1 MGAWLVACV
10 IDKSTNGV
18 AFQAR
23 WSCARAILITF
34 GACQDI
40 RCTLPPS
47 VDWEWEVTVSL
58 VALILRFRF
67 AGNVALEMKILVI
80 GGGGREHA
88 LVWRLKQSVGVEKIW
103 CAPGNGGISNDAEWV
118 PIKISLLNEMVNL
131 VERLRPDLPVIG
143 PELPLV
149 LGLADELRSRGF
161 AVVGPGK
168 EAARLEGSKVY
179 AKEFLA
185 RHSIPTAKTYGIFED
200 VTAAKA
206 ALDRVGWP
214 LVIKADG
221 LCAGKG
227 VLVTSSRA
235 EAEEFIERA
244 RVRLEFGDAGRRI
257 LFEEGLSGH
266 ELSYI
271 VLTDGVRV
279 IPMAPARDYKR
290 AFDGDLGP
298 NTGGMGAYS
307 DDSLLPA
314 ELEERINRDVVQPTI
329 LGLSADGLD
338 YRGFLYFGLMITAE
352 GPKVL
357 EYNCRLG
364 DPETQAIVLRMD
376 FELAEFLMAAAL
388 GDLGSR
394 VAKWKSG
401 ASCYVVL
408 AAGGYPEK
416 PQLGGE
422 IFGLERVS
430 ESEKLVLFHS
440 GTRRDG
446 GNYYVWRGRV
456 LGVGG
461 AGVSVGDARRL
472 CYDNISSISSIGC
485 RFRRDVGIV
494 SELAIG
500 AVVDVKRG

>member
-1 MGAWLVACV
+1 
-10 IDKSTNGV
+10 
-18 AFQAR
+18 
-23 WSCARAILITF
+23 
-34 GACQDI
+34 
-40 RCTLPPS
+40 
-47 VDWEWEVTVSL
+47 
-58 VALILRFRF
+58 
-67 AGNVALEMKILVI
+67 MKILVI

-88 LVWRLKQSVGVEKIW
+88 LVWRLRRSAGVEKIW
-103 CAPGNGGISNDAEWV
+103 CAPGNGGISGDAECV
-118 PIKISLLNEMVNL
+118 AVDVSSLTEMVNL
-131 VERLRPDLPVIG
+131 VKGLRPDLTVIG

-185 RHSIPTAKTYGIFED
+185 RHAIPTARMHGVLDD
-200 VTAAKA
+200 VASAKA
-206 ALDRVGWP
+206 ALDRVAWP

-244 RVRLEFGDAGRRI
+244 MVRGEFGDAGRRI
-257 LFEEGLSGH
+257 LLEEGLVGQ

-271 VLTDGVRV
+271 VLTDGKRV

-298 NTGGMGAYS
+298 NTGGMGAFS
-307 DDSLLPA
+307 DDSLLPT

-329 LGLSADGLD
+329 SGLGADGVD
-338 YRGFLYFGLMITAE
+338 YRGFLYLGLMITAD

-376 FELAEFLMAAAL
+376 FDLAEYLMAAAL
-388 GDLGSR
+388 GNLGSR
-394 VAKWKSG
+394 AAKWKNG

-416 PQLGGE
+416 PQIGGE
-422 IFGLERVS
+422 IFGLERIPGTDR
-430 ESEKLVLFHS
+430 LVVFHS
-440 GTRRDG
+440 GTRRAGD
-446 GNYYVWRGRV
+446 NYYVSGGRV
-456 LGVGG
+456 LGVGAG
-461 AGVSVGDARRL
+461 GVSISETRKS
-472 CYDNISSISSIGC
+472 CYDNISIISSSGC
-485 RFRRDVGIV
+485 RFRRDVG
-494 SELAIG
+494 
-500 AVVDVKRG
+500 AVAESAMSAAVEARRG

>member
-40 RCTLPPS
+40 RYTLPPS
-47 VDWEWEVTVSL
+47 VDWEWELTGSL

-103 CAPGNGGISNDAEWV
+103 CAPGNGGISNDAECV
-118 PIKISLLNEMVNL
+118 PINISLLNEMVNL
-131 VERLRPDLPVIG
+131 VERLRPDLTVIG

-200 VTAAKA
+200 VTAA
-206 ALDRVGWP
+206 
-214 LVIKADG
+214 
-221 LCAGKG
+221 
-227 VLVTSSRA
+227 

-244 RVRLEFGDAGRRI
+244 MVRLEFGDAGRRI

-290 AFDGDLGP
+290 A
-298 NTGGMGAYS
+298 
-307 DDSLLPA
+307 
-314 ELEERINRDVVQPTI
+314 
-329 LGLSADGLD
+329 
-338 YRGFLYFGLMITAE
+338 
-352 GPKVL
+352 
-357 EYNCRLG
+357 
-364 DPETQAIVLRMD
+364 
-376 FELAEFLMAAAL
+376 
-388 GDLGSR
+388 
-394 VAKWKSG
+394 
-401 ASCYVVL
+401 
-408 AAGGYPEK
+408 
-416 PQLGGE
+416 
-422 IFGLERVS
+422 
-430 ESEKLVLFHS
+430 
-440 GTRRDG
+440 
-446 GNYYVWRGRV
+446 
-456 LGVGG
+456 
-461 AGVSVGDARRL
+461 
-472 CYDNISSISSIGC
+472 
-485 RFRRDVGIV
+485 
-494 SELAIG
+494 
-500 AVVDVKRG
+500 

>member
-1 MGAWLVACV
+1 
-10 IDKSTNGV
+10 
-18 AFQAR
+18 
-23 WSCARAILITF
+23 
-34 GACQDI
+34 
-40 RCTLPPS
+40 
-47 VDWEWEVTVSL
+47 
-58 VALILRFRF
+58 
-67 AGNVALEMKILVI
+67 MKILVI

-88 LVWRLKQSVGVEKIW
+88 LVWRLGRSAGVEKIW
-103 CAPGNGGISNDAEWV
+103 CAPGNGGISNDAECV
-118 PIKISLLNEMVNL
+118 AVNVSSLTEMVNL
-131 VERLRPDLPVIG
+131 VERLRPDFTVIG

-161 AVVGPGK
+161 AAVGPGK
-168 EAARLEGSKVY
+168 EAALLEGSKVY

-185 RHSIPTAKTYGIFED
+185 RHAIPTAKMYGVFED
-200 VTAAKA
+200 VAAAKA
-206 ALDRVGWP
+206 ALDRVAWP

-227 VLVTSSRA
+227 VLVTSSRS
-235 EAEEFIERA
+235 EAERFLERA
-244 RVRLEFGDAGRRI
+244 MVRGEFGDAGRRV
-257 LFEEGLSGH
+257 LLEEGLVGQ

-271 VLTDGVRV
+271 VLTDGKRV

-298 NTGGMGAYS
+298 NTGGMGAFS

-329 LGLSADGLD
+329 SGLAADGLE

-376 FELAEFLMAAAL
+376 FDLAEFLMAAAV
-388 GDLGSR
+388 GDLASR

-401 ASCYVVL
+401 PSCYVVL

-416 PQLGGE
+416 PQIGGE
-422 IFGLERVS
+422 ILGLERILGN
-430 ESEKLVLFHS
+430 EMLVVFHS
-440 GTRRDG
+440 GTQKVDT
-446 GNYYVWRGRV
+446 NYYVCGGRV
-456 LGVGG
+456 LGVGA
-461 AGVSVGDARRL
+461 AGVSVSDARRS
-472 CYDNISSISSIGC
+472 CYDNISIISSAGC
-485 RFRRDVGIV
+485 RFRRDVGVV
-494 SELAIG
+494 SESAMSA
-500 AVVDVKRG
+500 AVELKRG

>member
-1 MGAWLVACV
+1 M
-10 IDKSTNGV
+10 
-18 AFQAR
+18 
-23 WSCARAILITF
+23 
-34 GACQDI
+34 
-40 RCTLPPS
+40 
-47 VDWEWEVTVSL
+47 
-58 VALILRFRF
+58 RFRF
-67 AGNVALEMKILVI
+67 LGDTALAMKILVI

-88 LVWRLKQSVGVEKIW
+88 LVWKLRQSVGAEKIW
-103 CAPGNGGISNDAEWV
+103 CAPGNGGIFNDAECL
-118 PIKISLLNEMVNL
+118 PLNTSLLEEMVNL
-131 VERLRPDLPVIG
+131 AERLRPDLTVIG

-185 RHSIPTAKTYGIFED
+185 RHSIPTAKTYGIFEN
-200 VTAAKA
+200 VGAAKA
-206 ALDRVGWP
+206 ALHGATWP

-227 VLVTSSRA
+227 VLVTNSHA
-235 EAEEFIERA
+235 EAAEFIERA
-244 RVRLEFGDAGRRI
+244 MFRGEFGDAGRRI
-257 LFEEGLSGH
+257 LLEEGLSGH

-271 VLTDGVRV
+271 VLTDGARV

-329 LGLSADGLD
+329 SGLKADGLD
-338 YRGFLYFGLMITAE
+338 YRGFLYFGLMITPE
-352 GPKVL
+352 GAKVL

-376 FELAEFLMAAAL
+376 FDLAEFLLAAAN
-388 GDLGSR
+388 GDLGPR
-394 VAKWKSG
+394 IAKWKSG

-416 PQLGGE
+416 PQVGTE
-422 IFGLERVS
+422 IFGLEKIRGTS
-430 ESEKLVLFHS
+430 DLVVFHAA
-440 GTRRDG
+440 TRRDDEH
-446 GNYYVWRGRV
+446 YYVCGGRV
-456 LGVGG
+456 LGVG
-461 AGVSVGDARRL
+461 ACGVSIGDASRSS
-472 CYDNISSISSIGC
+472 YDNISKLSAAGC
-485 RFRRDVGIV
+485 RFRRD
-494 SELAIG
+494 IG
-500 AVVDVKRG
+500 AVSESAMSAAVEVKRG

>member
-1 MGAWLVACV
+1 
-10 IDKSTNGV
+10 
-18 AFQAR
+18 
-23 WSCARAILITF
+23 
-34 GACQDI
+34 
-40 RCTLPPS
+40 
-47 VDWEWEVTVSL
+47 
-58 VALILRFRF
+58 
-67 AGNVALEMKILVI
+67 MKILVI

-88 LVWRLKQSVGVEKIW
+88 LVWRLRRSAGVEKIW
-103 CAPGNGGISNDAEWV
+103 CAPGNGGISNDAECV
-118 PIKISLLNEMVNL
+118 SINTSSLNEMVNL
-131 VERLRPDLPVIG
+131 VERLRPDLTVIG

-161 AVVGPGK
+161 AVVGPGR

-185 RHSIPTAKTYGIFED
+185 RHSIPTAKMYGVVED
-200 VTAAKA
+200 VAAA
-206 ALDRVGWP
+206 RDMLDHVGWP

-244 RVRLEFGDAGRRI
+244 MVRGEFGDAGRRI
-257 LFEEGLSGH
+257 LLEEGLMGQ

-271 VLTDGVRV
+271 VLTDGKRV
-279 IPMAPARDYKR
+279 ISMAPARDYKR

-314 ELEERINRDVVQPTI
+314 ELEGRIKRDVVQPTI
-329 LGLSADGLD
+329 SGLAADGLD
-338 YRGFLYFGLMITAE
+338 YRGFLYFGLMITAD

-376 FELAEFLMAAAL
+376 FDLGEFLMAAAR

-394 VAKWKSG
+394 SATWKSG

-416 PQLGGE
+416 PEIGGE
-422 IFGLERVS
+422 ISGLERISGS
-430 ESEKLVLFHS
+430 ERLVVFHA
-440 GTRRDG
+440 GTRREG
-446 GNYYVWRGRV
+446 ERYYVCGGRV
-456 LGVGG
+456 LGVG
-461 AGVSVGDARRL
+461 ASDVSVGEVRRL
-472 CYDNISSISSIGC
+472 CYDNISTISCVGC
-485 RFRRDVGIV
+485 RFRGDVGIL
-494 SELAIG
+494 SGSAMG
-500 AVVDVKRG
+500 AEG

>member
-1 MGAWLVACV
+1 MLA
-10 IDKSTNGV
+10 
-18 AFQAR
+18 
-23 WSCARAILITF
+23 
-34 GACQDI
+34 
-40 RCTLPPS
+40 
-47 VDWEWEVTVSL
+47 
-58 VALILRFRF
+58 
-67 AGNVALEMKILVI
+67 MKILVI

-88 LVWRLKQSVGVEKIW
+88 LVWRLRRSAGVEKIW
-103 CAPGNGGISNDAEWV
+103 CAPGNGGISNDAECV
-118 PIKISLLNEMVNL
+118 SINVSLLIEMVNL
-131 VERLRPDLPVIG
+131 VERLRPDLTVIG

-168 EAARLEGSKVY
+168 EAAQLEGSKVY

-185 RHSIPTAKTYGIFED
+185 RHEIPTAKLYGVFED
-200 VTAAKA
+200 VAAAKA
-206 ALDRVGWP
+206 ALDCVAWP

-227 VLVTSSRA
+227 VLVTSSHS
-235 EAEEFIERA
+235 EAEEFLERA
-244 RVRLEFGDAGRRI
+244 MIRGEFGDAGRRI
-257 LFEEGLSGH
+257 LLEEGLVGQ
-266 ELSYI
+266 ELSHI
-271 VLTDGVRV
+271 VLTDGKRV

-298 NTGGMGAYS
+298 NTGGMGAFS

-329 LGLSADGLD
+329 SGLAEDGLD
-338 YRGFLYFGLMITAE
+338 YRGFLYFGLMVTAQ
-352 GPKVL
+352 GPQVL

-376 FELAEFLMAAAL
+376 FDFAEFMMAAAN
-388 GDLGSR
+388 GDLGLR
-394 VAKWKSG
+394 AAKWKAG

-422 IFGLERVS
+422 IFGLERIRGN
-430 ESEKLVLFHS
+430 EKLVVFHS
-440 GTRRDG
+440 GTRWDSDH
-446 GNYYVWRGRV
+446 YYVCGGRV
-456 LGVGG
+456 LGVG
-461 AGVSVGDARRL
+461 ASGVSVSDARRS
-472 CYDNISSISSIGC
+472 CYDNLSIISSTDC

-494 SELAIG
+494 SASAMRASVE
-500 AVVDVKRG
+500 VKRG

>member
-1 MGAWLVACV
+1 ML
-10 IDKSTNGV
+10 
-18 AFQAR
+18 
-23 WSCARAILITF
+23 
-34 GACQDI
+34 
-40 RCTLPPS
+40 
-47 VDWEWEVTVSL
+47 
-58 VALILRFRF
+58 
-67 AGNVALEMKILVI
+67 
-80 GGGGREHA
+80 
-88 LVWRLKQSVGVEKIW
+88 
-103 CAPGNGGISNDAEWV
+103 
-118 PIKISLLNEMVNL
+118 NL
-131 VERLRPDLPVIG
+131 VERLRPNLTVIG

-185 RHSIPTAKTYGIFED
+185 RHSIPTAKMYGVFED
-200 VTAAKA
+200 VAAA
-206 ALDRVGWP
+206 RSMLDRVDWP

-227 VLVTSSRA
+227 VLVTSLR
-235 EAEEFIERA
+235 EDAEEFIERSM
-244 RVRLEFGDAGRRI
+244 VRGEFGEAGRRV
-257 LFEEGLSGH
+257 LLEEGFVGQ

-271 VLTDGVRV
+271 VLADGKRV

-314 ELEERINRDVVQPTI
+314 ELEERIKRDVVQPTI
-329 LGLSADGLD
+329 SGLAADGLD

-376 FELAEFLMAAAL
+376 FDLADFLIAAAR
-388 GDLGSR
+388 GDLGDR

-416 PQLGGE
+416 PQIGGE
-422 IFGLERVS
+422 IFGLERIPRNDR
-430 ESEKLVLFHS
+430 LVVFHS

-446 GNYYVWRGRV
+446 DSYYVCGGRV
-456 LGVGG
+456 LGVGASG
-461 AGVSVGDARRL
+461 ASVSVARRL
-472 CYDNISSISSIGC
+472 CYDNISTTSSVGC
-485 RFRRDVGIV
+485 RFRLDVGIV
-494 SELAIG
+494 SEA
-500 AVVDVKRG
+500 AMSAAVDVKRG

>member
-1 MGAWLVACV
+1 
-10 IDKSTNGV
+10 
-18 AFQAR
+18 
-23 WSCARAILITF
+23 
-34 GACQDI
+34 
-40 RCTLPPS
+40 
-47 VDWEWEVTVSL
+47 
-58 VALILRFRF
+58 
-67 AGNVALEMKILVI
+67 VI

-103 CAPGNGGISNDAEWV
+103 CAPGNGGISNDEECVAV
-118 PIKISLLNEMVNL
+118 DASSLTEMVNL
-131 VERLRPDLPVIG
+131 VERLRPDLTVIG

-185 RHSIPTAKTYGIFED
+185 RHSIPTAKTYGVFQD
-200 VTAAKA
+200 VAAARA
-206 ALDRVGWP
+206 ALDRVDWP

-227 VLVTSSRA
+227 VLVTSSGK
-235 EAEEFIERA
+235 EAEDFIERA
-244 RVRLEFGDAGRRI
+244 MVRGEFGDAGRRI
-257 LFEEGLSGH
+257 LLEEGLVGQ

-271 VLTDGVRV
+271 VLTDGARV

-329 LGLSADGLD
+329 SGLRADGLE

-352 GPKVL
+352 GPKIL

-376 FELAEFLMAAAL
+376 FNLAEFLMAAAR

-394 VAKWKSG
+394 VAKWKNG

-416 PQLGGE
+416 PELGGE
-422 IFGLERVS
+422 IFGFDRIRG
-430 ESEKLVLFHS
+430 SEKLVVFHS

-446 GNYYVWRGRV
+446 EKYYVSGGRV
-456 LGVGG
+456 LGVG
-461 AGVSVGDARRL
+461 ATGVSVSDARRS
-472 CYDNISSISSIGC
+472 CYDNISNITSSGC

-494 SELAIG
+494 SESAVG
-500 AVVDVKRG
+500 AAVEVKRG

>member
-1 MGAWLVACV
+1 LTGW
-10 IDKSTNGV
+10 
-18 AFQAR
+18 
-23 WSCARAILITF
+23 
-34 GACQDI
+34 
-40 RCTLPPS
+40 P
-47 VDWEWEVTVSL
+47 

-67 AGNVALEMKILVI
+67 LGDGASAMKILVI

-88 LVWRLKQSVGVEKIW
+88 LVWKLKQSVGVEKIW
-103 CAPGNGGISNDAEWV
+103 CAPGNGGILNDAECL
-118 PIKISLLNEMVNL
+118 PLNTSSLVEMVNL
-131 VERLRPDLPVIG
+131 VERLRPDLTVIG

-149 LGLADELRSRGF
+149 LGLADELRSLGF
-161 AVVGPGK
+161 AIVGPGK

-185 RHSIPTAKTYGIFED
+185 RHSIPTAKTYGIFQD
-200 VTAAKA
+200 IGAAKA
-206 ALDRVGWP
+206 ALHSVAWP

-244 RVRLEFGDAGRRI
+244 MVSGEFGDAGRRI
-257 LFEEGLSGH
+257 LLEEGLSGQ

-271 VLTDGVRV
+271 VLTDGTHV
-279 IPMAPARDYKR
+279 IAMAPARDYKR

-307 DDSLLPA
+307 DDSLLPPK
-314 ELEERINRDVVQPTI
+314 LEERIKRDVVQPTI
-329 LGLSADGLD
+329 SGLKADGLD

-376 FELAEFLMAAAL
+376 FDLAEFLLAAAM
-388 GDLGSR
+388 GDLGPR
-394 VAKWKSG
+394 IAKWKSG

-416 PQLGGE
+416 PQVGAE
-422 IFGLERVS
+422 IFGLEKILGTS
-430 ESEKLVLFHS
+430 DLVVFHAA
-440 GTRRDG
+440 TRWNDDH
-446 GNYYVWRGRV
+446 YYVCGGRV
-456 LGVGG
+456 LGVG
-461 AGVSVGDARRL
+461 ACGVSVGDASRSS
-472 CYDNISSISSIGC
+472 YDNISRLSAAGC
-485 RFRRDVGIV
+485 RFRRDIGGV
-494 SELAIG
+494 SESAMSA
-500 AVVDVKRG
+500 AVEVKRG

>member
-1 MGAWLVACV
+1 
-10 IDKSTNGV
+10 
-18 AFQAR
+18 
-23 WSCARAILITF
+23 
-34 GACQDI
+34 
-40 RCTLPPS
+40 
-47 VDWEWEVTVSL
+47 
-58 VALILRFRF
+58 
-67 AGNVALEMKILVI
+67 MKILVI

-88 LVWRLKQSVGVEKIW
+88 LVWRLGRSAGVEKIW
-103 CAPGNGGISNDAEWV
+103 CAPGNGGISNDAECMS
-118 PIKISLLNEMVNL
+118 IETSSLTEMVNL
-131 VERLRPDLPVIG
+131 VERLYPDLTVIG

-149 LGLADELRSRGF
+149 LGLADELRLRGF

-185 RHSIPTAKTYGIFED
+185 RHSIPTAKLYGVFED
-200 VTAAKA
+200 VAVARE
-206 ALDRVGWP
+206 ALARVDWP

-235 EAEEFIERA
+235 EAEKFIEGSM
-244 RVRLEFGDAGRRI
+244 VRGEFGEAGRRI
-257 LFEEGLSGH
+257 LLEEGLAGH

-271 VLTDGVRV
+271 VLTDGKRV

-307 DDSLLPA
+307 DDNLLPA
-314 ELEERINRDVVQPTI
+314 ELEERIKRDVVQPTI
-329 LGLSADGLD
+329 SGLAADGLD
-338 YRGFLYFGLMITAE
+338 YRGFLYFGLMITAD

-376 FELAEFLMAAAL
+376 FDLADFLMATAR
-388 GDLGSR
+388 GDLGSKS
-394 VAKWKSG
+394 AKWKSG

-416 PQLGGE
+416 PQIGGE
-422 IFGLERVS
+422 IFGLEGIRGR
-430 ESEKLVLFHS
+430 EGLVVFHS
-440 GTRRDG
+440 GTRREG
-446 GNYYVWRGRV
+446 TKYYVCGGRV
-456 LGVGG
+456 LGVG
-461 AGVSVGDARRL
+461 ASDVSVSKARRL
-472 CYDNISSISSIGC
+472 CYDNISIISSPDC
-485 RFRRDVGIV
+485 RFRRDVGV
-494 SELAIG
+494 VTESAMRA
-500 AVVDVKRG
+500 AVEVKRD

>member
-1 MGAWLVACV
+1 
-10 IDKSTNGV
+10 
-18 AFQAR
+18 
-23 WSCARAILITF
+23 
-34 GACQDI
+34 
-40 RCTLPPS
+40 
-47 VDWEWEVTVSL
+47 
-58 VALILRFRF
+58 
-67 AGNVALEMKILVI
+67 MKILVI

-88 LVWRLKQSVGVEKIW
+88 LVWRLRRSAGVEKIW
-103 CAPGNGGISNDAEWV
+103 CAPGNGGISNDAECV
-118 PIKISLLNEMVNL
+118 SINTSSLNEMVNL
-131 VERLRPDLPVIG
+131 VERLRPDLTVIG

-161 AVVGPGK
+161 AVVGPGR
-168 EAARLEGSKVY
+168 EAARLEGSKVF

-185 RHSIPTAKTYGIFED
+185 RHSIPTAKMYGVVED
-200 VTAAKA
+200 VAAA
-206 ALDRVGWP
+206 RDMLDHVGWP

-244 RVRLEFGDAGRRI
+244 MVRGEFGDAGRRI
-257 LFEEGLSGH
+257 LLEEGLMGQ

-271 VLTDGVRV
+271 VLTDGKRV
-279 IPMAPARDYKR
+279 ISMAPARDYKR

-314 ELEERINRDVVQPTI
+314 ELEGRIKRDVVQPTI
-329 LGLSADGLD
+329 SGLAADGLD
-338 YRGFLYFGLMITAE
+338 YRGFLYFGLMITAD

-376 FELAEFLMAAAL
+376 FDLGEFLMAAAR

-394 VAKWKSG
+394 SATWKSG

-416 PQLGGE
+416 PEIGGE
-422 IFGLERVS
+422 ISGLERISGS
-430 ESEKLVLFHS
+430 ERLVVFHA
-440 GTRRDG
+440 GTRREG
-446 GNYYVWRGRV
+446 ERYYVCGGRV
-456 LGVGG
+456 LGVG
-461 AGVSVGDARRL
+461 ASGVSVGEVRRL
-472 CYDNISSISSIGC
+472 CYDNISTISCVGC
-485 RFRRDVGIV
+485 RFRGDVGIL
-494 SELAIG
+494 SGSAMG
-500 AVVDVKRG
+500 AEG

>member
-1 MGAWLVACV
+1 
-10 IDKSTNGV
+10 
-18 AFQAR
+18 
-23 WSCARAILITF
+23 
-34 GACQDI
+34 
-40 RCTLPPS
+40 
-47 VDWEWEVTVSL
+47 
-58 VALILRFRF
+58 
-67 AGNVALEMKILVI
+67 MKILVI

-88 LVWRLKQSVGVEKIW
+88 LVWRLRRSTGVEKIW
-103 CAPGNGGISNDAEWV
+103 CAPGNGGIANAAECI
-118 PIKISLLNEMVNL
+118 PINISSLIDMVNI
-131 VERLRPDLPVIG
+131 VERLHPDLTVIG

-185 RHSIPTAKTYGIFED
+185 RHAIPTAKMYGVFED
-200 VTAAKA
+200 VTAARA
-206 ALDRVGWP
+206 ALHRVGWP

-244 RVRLEFGDAGRRI
+244 MVRGEFGEAGRRI
-257 LFEEGLSGH
+257 LLEEGLAGQ

-271 VLTDGVRV
+271 VLTDGKRV

-307 DDSLLPA
+307 DDNLLPA

-329 LGLSADGLD
+329 SGLAADGLD
-338 YRGFLYFGLMITAE
+338 YRGFLYFGLMITAD

-376 FELAEFLMAAAL
+376 FDLAEFLMAAAM
-388 GDLGSR
+388 GDLRSR
-394 VAKWKSG
+394 TAKWKSA

-416 PQLGGE
+416 PRIGAEILGLDR
-422 IFGLERVS
+422 IR
-430 ESEKLVLFHS
+430 ESEGLVVFHS
-440 GTRRDG
+440 GTLRENDK
-446 GNYYVWRGRV
+446 YYVCGGRI

-461 AGVSVGDARRL
+461 SGVSVREARRL
-472 CYDNISSISSIGC
+472 CYDNISNIASAGC
-485 RFRRDVGIV
+485 RFRRD
-494 SELAIG
+494 IG
-500 AVVDVKRG
+500 VAPEAVLSATAESRRD

>member
-1 MGAWLVACV
+1 
-10 IDKSTNGV
+10 
-18 AFQAR
+18 
-23 WSCARAILITF
+23 
-34 GACQDI
+34 
-40 RCTLPPS
+40 
-47 VDWEWEVTVSL
+47 
-58 VALILRFRF
+58 
-67 AGNVALEMKILVI
+67 MKILVI

-88 LVWRLKQSVGVEKIW
+88 LVWRLGRSAGVEKIW
-103 CAPGNGGISNDAEWV
+103 CAPGNGGIANDAECV
-118 PIKISLLNEMVNL
+118 SINTSSVNEMVTL
-131 VERLRPDLPVIG
+131 VERLRPDLTVIG

-185 RHSIPTAKTYGIFED
+185 RHSIPTAKIYGVFED
-200 VTAAKA
+200 VAAA
-206 ALDRVGWP
+206 RATLHRVGWP

-235 EAEEFIERA
+235 EAEEFLERSM
-244 RVRLEFGDAGRRI
+244 VRGEFGDAGRRI
-257 LFEEGLSGH
+257 LLEEGLAGH

-271 VLTDGVRV
+271 VLTDGKHV

-307 DDSLLPA
+307 DDSLLPT
-314 ELEERINRDVVQPTI
+314 ELEERIKRDVVQPTI
-329 LGLSADGLD
+329 SGLAADGLD
-338 YRGFLYFGLMITAE
+338 YRGFLYFGLMITAD

-376 FELAEFLMAAAL
+376 FNLAEFLMAAAQGNL
-388 GDLGSR
+388 ASR
-394 VAKWKSG
+394 SAKWKSG

-408 AAGGYPEK
+408 AAAGYPEK
-416 PQLGGE
+416 PQIGGE
-422 IFGLERVS
+422 IFGLEQIRGS
-430 ESEKLVLFHS
+430 EGLVVFHS
-440 GTRRDG
+440 GTHKENG
-446 GNYYVWRGRV
+446 KYYVCGGRV
-456 LGVGG
+456 FGVGG
-461 AGVSVGDARRL
+461 IGVSIREARRL
-472 CYDNISSISSIGC
+472 CYDNISFISSVGC
-485 RFRRDVGIV
+485 RFRDDVGILPQSAMSAAAEV
-494 SELAIG
+494 RRE
-500 AVVDVKRG
+500 

>member
-1 MGAWLVACV
+1 LTGWRV
-10 IDKSTNGV
+10 
-18 AFQAR
+18 
-23 WSCARAILITF
+23 
-34 GACQDI
+34 
-40 RCTLPPS
+40 
-47 VDWEWEVTVSL
+47 E
-58 VALILRFRF
+58 LILRFRF
-67 AGNVALEMKILVI
+67 WRNFAGQMKILVI

-88 LVWRLKQSVGVEKIW
+88 LVWRLGRSPGVEKIW
-103 CAPGNGGISNDAEWV
+103 CAPGNGGISNEAECV
-118 PIKISLLNEMVNL
+118 VVNTSSLSDMVNL
-131 VERLRPDLPVIG
+131 VESLRPDLVVIG

-149 LGLADELRSRGF
+149 LGLADALRDRGF
-161 AVVGPGK
+161 AVVGPGRV
-168 EAARLEGSKVY
+168 AAQLEGSKVY

-185 RHSIPTAKTYGIFED
+185 RHAIPSAKMYGVFDDI
-200 VTAAKA
+200 AAARA
-206 ALDRVGWP
+206 ALERVGWP

-235 EAEEFIERA
+235 EAEQFLERA
-244 RVRLEFGDAGRRI
+244 MVHGEFGDAGRKI
-257 LFEEGLSGH
+257 LLEEGLIGQ

-271 VLTDGVRV
+271 VLTDGKRV

-329 LGLSADGLD
+329 AGLSSDGLD
-338 YRGFLYFGLMITAE
+338 YRGFLYFGLMITVE

-364 DPETQAIVLRMD
+364 DPETQAIALRMD
-376 FELAEFLMAAAL
+376 FDLAEFLMAAAL

-394 VAKWKSG
+394 QAKWKSG

-408 AAGGYPEK
+408 AAEGYPEK
-416 PQLGGE
+416 PKTGGE
-422 IFGLERVS
+422 ILGLERIR
-430 ESEKLVLFHS
+430 ESDGLVVFHS

-446 GNYYVWRGRV
+446 SHYYVSGGRV
-456 LGVGG
+456 LGVG
-461 AGVSVGDARRL
+461 ALGVSVSEASKS
-472 CYDNISSISSIGC
+472 CYYNISVISSNGC
-485 RFRRDVGIV
+485 RFRRDVGV
-494 SELAIG
+494 AAQSAMSA
-500 AVVDVKRG
+500 AVEARRD

>member
-1 MGAWLVACV
+1 MGGA
-10 IDKSTNGV
+10 
-18 AFQAR
+18 AF
-23 WSCARAILITF
+23 L
-34 GACQDI
+34 
-40 RCTLPPS
+40 
-47 VDWEWEVTVSL
+47 
-58 VALILRFRF
+58 
-67 AGNVALEMKILVI
+67 MKILVI

-88 LVWRLKQSVGVEKIW
+88 LVWKLKQSLAVEKIW
-103 CAPGNGGISNDAEWV
+103 CAPGNGGILSDAECV
-118 PIKISLLNEMVNL
+118 ALNTSSLGEMVNL
-131 VERLRPDLPVIG
+131 SERLRPDLTVIG

-200 VTAAKA
+200 VNAAKV
-206 ALDRVGWP
+206 ALAHVAWP

-244 RVRLEFGDAGRRI
+244 MVRREFGDAGRRI
-257 LFEEGLSGH
+257 LLEEGLSGQ

-271 VLTDGVRV
+271 VLTDGTRV

-307 DDSLLPA
+307 DDSLLP
-314 ELEERINRDVVQPTI
+314 EKLKERINRDVVQPTI
-329 LGLSADGLD
+329 SGLRADVLD

-364 DPETQAIVLRMD
+364 DPETQAIVLRMNFD
-376 FELAEFLMAAAL
+376 LAEFLMAAAR

-394 VAKWKSG
+394 AAKWKDG
-401 ASCYVVL
+401 ASCYVAL
-408 AAGGYPEK
+408 AAAGYPEK
-416 PQLGGE
+416 PQIGAE
-422 IFGLERVS
+422 IFGLEKIRGAGELVVFHAATRCN
-430 ESEKLVLFHS
+430 ES
-440 GTRRDG
+440 
-446 GNYYVWRGRV
+446 NYYVCGGRV
-456 LGVGG
+456 LGFG
-461 AGVSVGDARRL
+461 ASGVSISDARRL
-472 CYDNISSISSIGC
+472 CYYNIS
-485 RFRRDVGIV
+485 IV
-494 SELAIG
+494 SSDGCWYGRDIG
-500 AVVDVKRG
+500 AMPVSAMSAAVEARRG